1 MNTMTGTRTAAALGA
16 LALAVTLAGCG
27 SGSWTN
33 PTASPPTS
41 VESPTPSPIETQHTD
56 ADPADV
62 RTWTITEQGMG
73 PVQLDE
79 LFADAV
85 AGVPDWTVDQN
96 CTWAAFWN
104 DQATGVTAYFAR
116 DSEVSDGNV
125 TTIEAESAADT
136 VNPADGPRTADG
148 LGLGS
153 TRDEV
158 LAAHADAADPKP
170 TIGDGTMLRVGPA
183 GAGQGAIFFSF
194 RAGEDTVSAVTV
206 TSRDEP
212 LYEVCG

>member
-1 MNTMTGTRTAAALGA
+1 MNTTKGRRTAAMLGA
-16 LALAVTLAGCG
+16 LALAVALAGCG
-27 SGSWTN
+27 TVS
-33 PTASPPTS
+33 PTSTTAPPPTS
-41 VESPTPSPIETQHTD
+41 VASPTPSPIETQHTD

-85 AGVPDWTVDQN
+85 AGVPNWTVDQN
-96 CTWAAFWN
+96 CTWAAFRN
-104 DQATGVTAYFAR
+104 DQATGVTVYFAR
-116 DSEVSDGNV
+116 SSDISDGNV
-125 TTIEAESAADT
+125 TTIETESSTDT
-136 VNPADGPRTADG
+136 VKPADGPRTADG

-153 TRDEV
+153 SRDEV
-158 LAAHADAADPKP
+158 LAAHPDAAVQKP
-170 TIGDGTMLRVGPA
+170 TVGDGALLRVGPA
-183 GAGQGAIFFSF
+183 GPGQGAIFFSF

-212 LYEVCG
+212 PYEVCG